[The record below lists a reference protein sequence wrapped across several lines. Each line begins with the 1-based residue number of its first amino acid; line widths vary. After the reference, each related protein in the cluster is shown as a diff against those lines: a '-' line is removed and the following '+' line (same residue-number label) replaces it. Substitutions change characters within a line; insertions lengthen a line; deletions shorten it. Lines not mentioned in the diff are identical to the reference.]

1 MLRLRKPVAKGSLPY
16 SKTWPFM
23 RWKAVNWSVI
33 GCFLE
38 KRGYAIRLIAL
49 LFMPVGYERKTN
61 TGFFYILAD
70 SFLLPYKFFMMLFN
84 VTMSH

>member
-1 MLRLRKPVAKGSLPY
+1 
-16 SKTWPFM
+16 M

-61 TGFFYILAD
+61 IGFFYVLAD
-70 SFLLPYKFFMMLFN
+70 SFSFT
-84 VTMSH
+84 V

>member
-23 RWKAVNWSVI
+23 RKKAVNGSVI

-38 KRGYAIRLIAL
+38 KRRYAVRLIVL
-49 LFMPVGYERKTN
+49 LFMPVGYERKN
-61 TGFFYILAD
+61 KHW
-70 SFLLPYKFFMMLFN
+70 FLLRFG
-84 VTMSH
+84 

>member
-1 MLRLRKPVAKGSLPY
+1 
-16 SKTWPFM
+16 M
-23 RWKAVNWSVI
+23 RWKAVNGSVI

-61 TGFFYILAD
+61 TVSFTFCLTL
-70 SFLLPYKFFMMLFN
+70 FLLPYKFFMILFN